1 MATSVVDEQGRVR
14 IPEEVR
20 RQMDL
25 RAGDTLIWIPLGSTA
40 LVRKKGKT
48 SVEDVKRRINGLRK
62 KAPECFVA
70 GETELPPA
78 SPEAEALREWA
89 LAKLGLRGN

>member
-1 MATSVVDEQGRVR
+1 MATSVIDEQGKVR

-25 RAGDTLIWIPLGSTA
+25 RAGDTLVWVPLGSIA
-40 LVRKKGKT
+40 LVRKKIKT
-48 SVEDVKRRINGLRK
+48 SVEEVRRRIDELRR

-70 GETELPPA
+70 GEEELPPA
-78 SPEAEALREWA
+78 SPEVEALREWA
-89 LAKLGLRGN
+89 LAKLGLKE

>member
-1 MATSVVDEQGRVR
+1 MATSVIDEQGKVR

-25 RAGDTLIWIPLGSTA
+25 RAGDILVWVPLGSTA

-48 SVEDVKRRINGLRK
+48 SVEEVRKRIDELRR

-70 GETELPPA
+70 DEEELPPA

-89 LAKLGLRGN
+89 LAKLGLKE

>member
-1 MATSVVDEQGRVR
+1 MSRVESGY
-14 IPEEVR
+14 PEEVR

-25 RAGDTLIWIPLGSTA
+25 RAGDILVWVPLGSTA

-48 SVEDVKRRINGLRK
+48 SVEEVRKRIDELRR

-70 GETELPPA
+70 DEEELPSA
-78 SPEAEALREWA
+78 SPEVEALREWA
-89 LAKLGLRGN
+89 LAKLGLKE

>member
-1 MATSVVDEQGRVR
+1 MATSVVDEQGKVR

-25 RAGDTLIWIPLGSTA
+25 RAGDTLVWIPLGSTA

-48 SVEDVKRRINGLRK
+48 SVEDIRRRIDELRR

-70 GETELPPA
+70 DEGELPPV
-78 SPEAEALREWA
+78 SPDVEALREWA
-89 LAKLGLRGN
+89 LAKLGLKE

>member
-1 MATSVVDEQGRVR
+1 MAMSVVDEQGRVR

-25 RAGDTLIWIPLGSTA
+25 GAGDTLVWIPLGSTA

-48 SVEDVKRRINGLRK
+48 SVEDVKRRIDGLRK
-62 KAPECFVA
+62 KSSRMLCC
-70 GETELPPA
+70 
-78 SPEAEALREWA
+78 R
-89 LAKLGLRGN
+89 

>member
-1 MATSVVDEQGRVR
+1 MATSVVDEQGKVR

-25 RAGDTLIWIPLGSTA
+25 RAGDTLVWIPLGSTA

-48 SVEDVKRRINGLRK
+48 SVEDVRRRIDELRR
-62 KAPECFVA
+62 KAPECFVVD
-70 GETELPPA
+70 ETELPPA

-89 LAKLGLRGN
+89 LAKLGLRE